1 MDILKRLEN
10 QGKVSLAQT
19 TLYINHSNGIA
30 GSWTII
36 LWKTPE
42 GHGQLEMQTA
52 KVIGGKA
59 SSKFDTISEGKNIG
73 KANET
78 TAFQQAQKEY
88 VSRINKKLLKG
99 YTEQVPV
106 EGTKSMNALGLDK
119 PMLAEKFQDFEIKQW
134 PVAVQPKFDGN
145 RCLARRVDGEIVLW
159 SRGGK
164 ALSVPHIAKQ
174 LETILV
180 DDTVTLDGELYVH
193 GMTLQAITSLV
204 KKPREESQAL
214 QYQVYDCVSDAPYSK
229 RLDLLSELLK
239 DKTAAPDVN
248 LTQTMIANSFEELDD
263 LHRKFVQQGFEGT
276 MVRNLAV
283 GYETGK
289 RSQSLLKMKDFQDA
303 EFEIIDVVK
312 GKPNHFTSPTTGEQ
326 LELQVAVYVCRTTN
340 GKTFTVTAEGTT
352 GQKDEAW
359 RQRNYA
365 IGRMLKVKFFNWTPD
380 GVPFIPTSLGLWEPL

>member
-1 MDILKRLEN
+1 MNILKHLEN
-10 QGKVSLAQT
+10 NGKVAVAED

-30 GSWTII
+30 GSWRII
-36 LWKTPE
+36 LWKTPD
-42 GHGQLEMQTA
+42 GHGQLEMQTS

-78 TAFQQAQKEY
+78 TPMQQAQKEFI
-88 VSRINKKLLKG
+88 SRVNKKLLKG
-99 YTEQVPV
+99 YTKEVPV
-106 EGTKSMNALGLDK
+106 EGTKSLNAMGLDK

-164 ALSVPHIAKQ
+164 RISVPHIEKQ
-174 LETILV
+174 LEGLLV
-180 DDTVTLDGELYVH
+180 DENVTLDGELYVH

-204 KKPREESQAL
+204 KKPRDESMAL
-214 QYQVYDCVSDAPYSK
+214 VYQVYDTISSQPFSERLKFITELLVDKHDAEHI
-229 RLDLLSELLK
+229 RLTPTVLAEDFSELDSK
-239 DKTAAPDVN
+239 
-248 LTQTMIANSFEELDD
+248 
-263 LHRKFVQQGFEGT
+263 HREFVAQGFEGT
-276 MVRNLAV
+276 MVRNLSV

-303 EFEIIDVVK
+303 EFEILDVVK
-312 GKPNHFTSPTTGEQ
+312 GKPNHFKTENGTQ
-326 LELQVAVYVCRTTN
+326 LELQVAIYVCRAPN
-340 GKTFTVTAEGTT
+340 GQTFNVTAEGTQ
-352 GQKDEAW
+352 GEKHEAW
-359 RQRNYA
+359 QQR
-365 IGRMLKVKFFNWTPD
+365 IHTVGRMLKVKFFNWTPD